1 MSKKLT
7 PTFQQDAVEVIEQNT
22 VFQGF
27 FRFDKLRLKTRRFD
41 GSWSDT
47 MSRCTAWRTLPTD
60 DISSADQRTFQ
71 IDYRV
76 LRSP

>member
-7 PTFQQDAVEVIEQNT
+7 PTFHQDAVEIIEKNT

-41 GSWSDT
+41 GGWSEV
-47 MSRCTAWRTLPTD
+47 MSREVFVRGNAVGALLYDPV
-60 DISSADQRTFQ
+60 ADKLLMLEQ
-71 IDYRV
+71 
-76 LRSP
+76 